1 MVNVVGQRLSPE
13 QKELFRRV
21 DEVLHYIWD
30 PIGVA
35 GTPEARDEYDS
46 YVPHVF
52 SMLIHDAPSAEIA
65 QFLLTTESE
74 AMGLSYS
81 KRAPNRATEVVE
93 ILERW
98 RDSIRERPPTI

>member
-1 MVNVVGQRLSPE
+1 MVSEVAHKLSPE
-13 QKELFRRV
+13 HKALFRRV
-21 DEVLHYIWD
+21 DEVLHYVWD

-46 YVPHVF
+46 YTPRVF
-52 SMLIHDAPSAEIA
+52 SLLIRDTPAAEIA
-65 QFLLTTESE
+65 SYLVSVETET
-74 AMGLSYS
+74 MGLSPAEGA
-81 KRAPNRATEVVE
+81 RAPADEVVA